1 MRGITWLAV
10 FCVVIALPAFAQDK
24 ATIERLNA
32 QFAEAFNRGDI
43 AAVAAMYA
51 EDAVLLPPGSD
62 MVKGRNDIRSFWM
75 KAAEQISDFKLATVD
90 VKPLGSDAA
99 REIGT
104 FSLKTKGQQA
114 QDVSGKYVVVWQK
127 VSGDWK
133 LATDIWNS
141 NQ

>member
-1 MRGITWLAV
+1 MRGITWLAA

-32 QFAEAFNRGDI
+32 QFAEAFNSGDI

-51 EDAVLLPPGSD
+51 EDAALLPPGSD

-127 VSGDWK
+127 VGGDWK

>member
-1 MRGITWLAV
+1 
-10 FCVVIALPAFAQDK
+10 
-24 ATIERLNA
+24 
-32 QFAEAFNRGDI
+32 
-43 AAVAAMYA
+43 
-51 EDAVLLPPGSD
+51 

-127 VSGDWK
+127 VGGDWK